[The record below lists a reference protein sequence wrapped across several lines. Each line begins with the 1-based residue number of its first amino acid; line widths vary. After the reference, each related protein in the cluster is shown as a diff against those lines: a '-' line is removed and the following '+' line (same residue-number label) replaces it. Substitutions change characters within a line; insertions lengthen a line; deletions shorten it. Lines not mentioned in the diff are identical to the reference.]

1 MIQFRAIHADRPV
14 VRLHQTVNKTNQA
27 AIEQYFVK
35 NFKRD
40 DRLNAPEPKTD

>member
-1 MIQFRAIHADRPV
+1 V
-14 VRLHQTVNKTNQA
+14 VRLYKTVNKTNHA
-27 AIEQYFVK
+27 VIEQDFVK